1 MSLKWLS
8 TSCNNKFNADLYLLI
23 TMRTG
28 RLNFYQNV
36 AAICTTGR
44 QSDVAFLRWYYM
56 IKQRWLRDER
66 NLSVQTTLSS
76 NKTPIILSH
85 GHTPWNE
92 MAVPGLRQC
101 SWRLDVIH
109 GCNLSMRREVKWR
122 VGRLGRWRGFGL
134 PSCPAGELRGP
145 PRHTRLYSTQIRL
158 GLSLCCIAYHDFSE
172 ANWICKGCWRGYP
185 EHDLPIAT
193 LNHVN

>member
-1 MSLKWLS
+1 MDLCIHYHNCSKPNHFSSIIQTFLFSLFLCHWSDWAHLTIIHLILIYIFLS
-8 TSCNNKFNADLYLLI
+8 QW
-23 TMRTG
+23 G
-28 RLNFYQNV
+28 RAVWISTRMLRWSALR
-36 AAICTTGR
+36 AANR
-44 QSDVAFLRWYYM
+44 MWHFSEWYYM

-134 PSCPAGELRGP
+134 PSLPCRGAEGTSTP
-145 PRHTRLYSTQIRL
+145 HTAIF
-158 GLSLCCIAYHDFSE
+158 HP
-172 ANWICKGCWRGYP
+172 N
-185 EHDLPIAT
+185 
-193 LNHVN
+193 